1 MTGFRTDAVPLPH
14 PAADTRPDPAPLAPA
29 RVVIVDDRSA
39 ARTLLQGLLRSLGPD
54 IAVASFADP
63 LEALAAIADDP
74 PDLVI
79 SDYRMP
85 GLDGIA
91 FMRRLHADP
100 RLAEVP
106 VVLVSVVEDRHVR
119 REALE
124 SGACDFLVR
133 PIDPLECRARCL
145 NLLRLGRRQRALAA
159 RVAQLEREHAAL
171 TATLDGHAPPR

>member
-1 MTGFRTDAVPLPH
+1 VTGFRKDAAPLPCPDAERQPKPHCSH
-14 PAADTRPDPAPLAPA
+14 PARI
-29 RVVIVDDRSA
+29 VIVDDRGT
-39 ARTLLQGLLRSLGPD
+39 ARALLEGLMRSLGPD
-54 IAVASFADP
+54 VAVASFADP
-63 LEALAAIADDP
+63 FEALAAIEAET

-91 FMRRLHADP
+91 LMRRIHADP
-100 RLAEVP
+100 RRAEVP
-106 VVLVSVVEDRHVR
+106 VLLVSVVEDRHVR

-145 NLLRLGRRQRALAA
+145 NLLRLGQRQRSLAA
-159 RVAQLEREHAAL
+159 RVQQLEREHAAL
-171 TATLDGHAPPR
+171 VAATGEPAPPR